1 LHVAELE
8 LIILNMYSKKI
19 TFINQK
25 GGVGKTTLC
34 VNVAADL
41 AMRNY
46 KVLLVDTD
54 PQANATTVVHEAP
67 EGAPTIADVMLGD
80 VSAADAVVTARKNLD
95 LLPSGENMWNYSF
108 QVVQQNLGDLLGRF
122 REVIDSVDKDYD
134 FIIFD
139 TNPYPA
145 TLCILALAF
154 SQHSITPM
162 FPEPFAWDGYS
173 TLSGLINDI
182 RKDFNPDIQPLG
194 IVVNNFNGSK
204 NIHKEVC
211 MALFESVPDEVFK
224 SVIRTN
230 SNLCKMGNELKTI
243 FEIESPSGKGNK
255 DFSALTD
262 EMLDKLCMP
271 IRKMDDDIIKALQN

>member
-1 LHVAELE
+1 
-8 LIILNMYSKKI
+8 MYSKKI

-54 PQANATTVVHEAP
+54 PQANATTVIHKALP
-67 EGAPTIADVMLGD
+67 GAATIADVMLGD
-80 VSAADAVVTARKNLD
+80 ISPAQAVVTARENLD

-108 QVVQQNLGDLLGRF
+108 QVVQQNLGELLGHF
-122 REVIDSVDKDYD
+122 RSVIEELDRDYD

-173 TLSGLINDI
+173 TLSGLVDDI
-182 RKDFNPDIQPLG
+182 RRDFNPEIEPLG

-211 MALFESVPDEVFK
+211 MALFESVPDEVFR
-224 SVIRTN
+224 SVVRTN

-243 FEIESPSGKGNK
+243 FEIEPPSGKGNK

-262 EMLDKLCMP
+262 ELLEKLRMP
-271 IRKMDDDIIKALQN
+271 IRKMNDDVTQALQNEE

>member
-1 LHVAELE
+1 
-8 LIILNMYSKKI
+8 MYSKKI

-54 PQANATTVVHEAP
+54 PQANATTVIYDAP
-67 EGAPTIADVMLGD
+67 DGSPTIADVMMGD
-80 VSAADAVVTARKNLD
+80 ISAADAIVCARENLD

-108 QVVQQNLGDLLGRF
+108 QVVQQNLGDLLEHF
-122 REVIDSVDKDYD
+122 RTMIEGLDKEYD
-134 FIIFD
+134 FLIFD

-145 TLCILALAF
+145 TLSILALAL
-154 SQHSITPM
+154 SQHCLTPM

-173 TLSGLINDI
+173 TLSGLIDGI
-182 RKDFNPDIQPLG
+182 REDLNPGIQPLG
-194 IVVNNFNGSK
+194 IVINNFNGSK

-211 MALFESVPDEVFK
+211 AALFESVPDEVFN

-243 FEIESPSGKGNK
+243 FEIEPPSGRGNK

-262 EMLDKLCMP
+262 EMLEKLRMP
-271 IRKMDDDIIKALQN
+271 IRKMSDDITQALQ